1 MGKTTKL
8 KERQVS
14 EEPTPPASSDS
25 EEEEFIVEKILDRRY
40 VCCHF
45 LNGQYGLT
53 FMLLF

>member
-40 VCCHF
+40 VGCHF
-45 LNGQYGLT
+45 LK
-53 FMLLF
+53 